1 MTRRLLV
8 AFAALTIAA
17 ASLLTLLFLSIDSP
31 AAPDAVAVNSLRKRI
46 EAGWESG
53 AALERLETPFDYTVV
68 DEKGAV
74 VFQSRPGL
82 SVSVHEALLNR
93 ETPLDLTAA
102 GRYAGQLIVH
112 NDQHEAFAL
121 WKKRLVQITAATA
134 GFLLALGAVYILY
147 IQRRIFRP
155 FKRMQRFA
163 RHIAKGDFDLPLEM
177 DRDNLFGAF
186 TESFDMMREELAAAR
201 RNEYLAEK
209 SKKELVAGL
218 SHDIKTPVASIKAI
232 AELMLV
238 QVADER
244 AERRLETLYA
254 KADQI
259 DRLVTDMFH
268 STLEELDELRVSLRE
283 EPSTVLTAMIASA
296 DYTDTVL
303 TGPVPDCFLY
313 IDPLRLQQ
321 VIDNVIH
328 NARKYAGGK
337 MNVSFAVRG
346 PFLQA
351 EFADYGPGVPE
362 EELSLLFHKYY
373 RGSAS
378 SGQSGTGLGLYLS
391 RHLMK
396 RMKGGIEAYNRRDG
410 FSVMVLLPLS
420 GKVQEAN

>member
-1 MTRRLLV
+1 
-8 AFAALTIAA
+8 
-17 ASLLTLLFLSIDSP
+17 
-31 AAPDAVAVNSLRKRI
+31 
-46 EAGWESG
+46 
-53 AALERLETPFDYTVV
+53 
-68 DEKGAV
+68 
-74 VFQSRPGL
+74 
-82 SVSVHEALLNR
+82 
-93 ETPLDLTAA
+93 
-102 GRYAGQLIVH
+102 
-112 NDQHEAFAL
+112 
-121 WKKRLVQITAATA
+121 
-134 GFLLALGAVYILY
+134 
-147 IQRRIFRP
+147 
-155 FKRMQRFA
+155 
-163 RHIAKGDFDLPLEM
+163 M

-346 PFLQA
+346 PYLQA